1 MKDILSMYGPE
12 ATMGSRAK
20 CGGVE
25 MECVKD
31 VNNYKPPV
39 GPKNI
44 ADPKS
49 PGLHG
54 TNHSNCGTQGKH

>member
-12 ATMGSRAK
+12 GAMGSRAK

-31 VNNYKPPV
+31 VNKYKPPM

-44 ADPKS
+44 MDPKS

-54 TNHSNCGTQGKH
+54 TNYGNCGTQGKR